1 MVIRFFKTSYFSRLL
16 VLILLILVLWL
27 PEMFIITGN
36 VSSGQTSFL
45 TLTPWVQQLLSII
58 LFFLTVLLINQ
69 VATKHRLTDRN
80 SYLTAFFFILIGS
93 TSNFVTQ
100 MSPFLL
106 ATFFFALFYQKI
118 FDFQNSTKIITSSF
132 DAGLFLGIASL
143 FFPPAALLVLFA
155 WFALLVYQAD
165 QWRAYVTVVLGI
177 LLPWFF
183 VFSGYFW
190 FDKLP
195 EALSGFIHHFRF
207 REIMNPFANNL
218 ETVMFLLVALTI
230 LIAAF
235 TILGKLSS
243 FNISLRQHVSVSLW
257 GLLFSLL
264 IIFLFAAPIQ
274 VFMLSALPASL
285 IVGTFF
291 SRMKRLKWANLFVLL
306 WILFILINH
315 FLPLFYAA
323 KTLQ

>member
-1 MVIRFFKTSYFSRLL
+1 MVIRFFKASYFSRLL
-16 VLILLILVLWL
+16 VLILLILILWL
-27 PEMFIITGN
+27 PEMIILTGN

-45 TLTPWVQQLLSII
+45 TLNPWIQQLLSII
-58 LFFLTVLLINQ
+58 LFFLTALLINQ

-93 TSNFVTQ
+93 TSGFLTQ

-106 ATFFFALFYQKI
+106 ATFFFAFFYQNI
-118 FDFQNSTKIITSSF
+118 FDFQNSTKLITTSF
-132 DAGLFLGIASL
+132 NAGLFLGLASL
-143 FFPPAALLVLFA
+143 FFPPAVLLVLFA

-165 QWRAYVTVVLGI
+165 QWRAYVTIVLGI
-177 LLPWFF
+177 LLPWFV

-190 FDKLP
+190 FNKLP
-195 EALSGFIHHFRF
+195 EVVPGFLQYFHL
-207 REIMNPFANNL
+207 REIWNPFTGSL
-218 ETVMFLLVALTI
+218 DLMVFLLVTLTI

-243 FNISLRQHVSVSLW
+243 FNISLRQHASVSLW

-264 IIFLFAAPIQ
+264 IVFLFAAPIQ
-274 VFMLSALPASL
+274 VLMLYALPTSL

-306 WILFILINH
+306 WILFIFINH
-315 FLPLFYAA
+315 LLPLFYAA
-323 KTLQ
+323 